1 MRECIPKNPIINKIF
16 KLFLQVV
23 LIFIFLTVF
32 FFTYVGNVEKESFTT
47 QMNIVVDDIVPDI
60 NIHEFVPPGQE
71 DTAVFIL
78 DGSMEVA
85 RNNALNDSKEED
97 KYINDQNIAIR
108 NKAFIL
114 LGIVLGIL
122 LLVSLILY
130 LTKHCIPFQIHIQ
143 DALIVVI
150 FVAIT
155 EMLFLT
161 IITKNYWSVDPGQ
174 VRSQIGKSIQKWI
187 KENHPQ

>member
-23 LIFIFLTVF
+23 LIFIFLTIF
-32 FFTYVGNVEKESFTT
+32 FFTYVDNVEKESFTT
-47 QMNIVVDDIVPDI
+47 QMNIIVDDIVPDI
-60 NIHEFVPPGQE
+60 NIHEIVPPGQE
-71 DTAVFIL
+71 DTAIFIL